1 VRETMNSKERIKK
14 ALNHI
19 QPNKIPIDFGATALS
34 GFHVSCVEKL
44 REHFGLEKRP
54 VKAYEPYQMLGLV
67 EDDLAEAMKVDFN
80 SLSTDYT
87 MFGFKNEN
95 WKLWQTPW
103 GQKVLVA
110 ENFKTTK
117 DKSGDTLIYPQGDLS
132 APARGR
138 MPKSGYFFDAIIIQD
153 EIDEDNLNPN
163 DNLEEF
169 QLLTDKQ
176 IEEWKTAAKKLEGVD
191 KGIIAGLPGTCLGD
205 IALVPA
211 VFMKHPKGIRSIDE
225 WYMSTAIRTDYLHE
239 VYDKQTDIAIKNL
252 EKLLPVIKDQVDA
265 VITCG
270 TDFGTQDST
279 FCSPKKFK
287 SLYLPYYQKVNNW
300 IHKNTDWKI
309 FKHSC
314 GAIKSFM
321 PLFIE
326 AGFDI
331 INPVQC
337 SATGMDPKELK
348 EQFGDQIVFWGGC
361 VDTQHT
367 LPFGTPEDVRKEVL
381 NRCEIFSPNGGYI
394 FNAIHNIQANTP
406 TENIVAM
413 LDAVHEFNGD

>member
-1 VRETMNSKERIKK
+1 MNSKTRIKD

-19 QPNKIPIDFGATALS
+19 QPDRIPIDFGATALS

-44 REHFGLEKRP
+44 REHFNLEKRP

-67 EDDLAEAMKVDFN
+67 EEDLAEAMKVDVT

-103 GQKVLVA
+103 GQEVLVA
-110 ENFKTTK
+110 EKFNTTK
-117 DKSGDTLIYPQGDLS
+117 DKNGNILIYPQGDLS
-132 APARGR
+132 APARGK
-138 MPKSGYFFDAIIIQD
+138 MPKSGYFFDTIIIQD
-153 EIDEDNLNPN
+153 EIDDDNLNPE

-169 QLLTDKQ
+169 QLLTESQ
-176 IEEWKTAAKKLEGVD
+176 IEEWRKAADKVKNTD
-191 KGIIAGLPGTCLGD
+191 KGVITGIPGACLGD

-211 VFMKHPKGIRSIDE
+211 PSMKHPKGIRSIEE
-225 WYMSTAIRTDYLHE
+225 WYMSTAVRCDYLHE
-239 VYDKQTDIAIKNL
+239 VFDKQTDIAVKNL
-252 EKLLPVIKDQVDA
+252 ERLAPIIKNHVDV

-279 FCSPKKFK
+279 FCSPRKFRE
-287 SLYLPYYQKVNNW
+287 LYMPYYKKVNNW
-300 IHKNTDWKI
+300 IHKNTEWKI

-314 GAIKSFM
+314 GAVKSFL

-326 AGFDI
+326 AGFDV

-337 SATGMDPKELK
+337 SAAGMDPKELK
-348 EQFGDQIVFWGGC
+348 EQFGGQIVFWGGC

-367 LPFGTPEDVRKEVL
+367 LPFGSPEDVRKEVL
-381 NRCEIFSPNGGYI
+381 KRCEIFSVDGGFV

-406 TENIVAM
+406 TENIAAM
-413 LDAVHEFNGD
+413 FDAVHEFNNN

>member
-1 VRETMNSKERIKK
+1 MNSKTRIKN

-19 QPNKIPIDFGATALS
+19 QPDRIPIDFGATALS

-44 REHFGLEKRP
+44 REHFNLEKRP

-67 EDDLAEAMKVDFN
+67 EEDLAEAMKVDVT

-103 GQKVLVA
+103 GQEVLVA
-110 ENFKTTK
+110 EKFNTTK
-117 DKSGDTLIYPQGDLS
+117 DKNGNILIYPQGDLS
-132 APARGR
+132 APARGK
-138 MPKSGYFFDAIIIQD
+138 MPKSGYFFDTIIIQD
-153 EIDEDNLNPN
+153 EIDDDNLNPE

-169 QLLTDKQ
+169 QLLTESQ
-176 IEEWKTAAKKLEGVD
+176 IEEWRKAADKVKNTD
-191 KGIIAGLPGTCLGD
+191 KGVITGIPGACLGD
-205 IALVPA
+205 IAQVPA
-211 VFMKHPKGIRSIDE
+211 PSMKHPKGIRSIEE
-225 WYMSTAIRTDYLHE
+225 WYMSTAVRCDYLHE
-239 VYDKQTDIAIKNL
+239 VFDKQTDIAVKNL
-252 EKLLPVIKDQVDA
+252 ERLAPVIKDHVDV

-279 FCSPKKFK
+279 FCSPRKFRE
-287 SLYLPYYQKVNNW
+287 LYMPYYKKVNNW
-300 IHKNTDWKI
+300 IHKNTEWKI

-314 GAIKSFM
+314 GAVKSFL

-326 AGFDI
+326 AGFDV

-337 SATGMDPKELK
+337 SAARMDPKELK
-348 EQFGDQIVFWGGC
+348 EQFGGQIVFWGGC

-367 LPFGTPEDVRKEVL
+367 LPFGSPEDVRKEVL
-381 NRCEIFSPNGGYI
+381 KRCEIFSVDGGFI

-406 TENIVAM
+406 IENIVAM
-413 LDAVHEFNGD
+413 FDAVHEFNNN